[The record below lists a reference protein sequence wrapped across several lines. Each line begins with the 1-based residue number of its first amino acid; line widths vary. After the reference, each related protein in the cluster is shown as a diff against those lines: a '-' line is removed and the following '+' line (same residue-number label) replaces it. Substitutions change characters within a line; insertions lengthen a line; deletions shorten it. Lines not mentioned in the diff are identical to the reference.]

1 MSHDYC
7 PCCKHRTLS
16 ARAEHEVCPVCFWED
31 DGQDEDEADVV
42 RGGPNGRLSL
52 SAARANYAAFGASDE
67 RFITKVRP
75 PLSIEKWT
83 IIK

>member
-1 MSHDYC
+1 MSQDHC

-31 DGQDEDEADVV
+31 DGQEEDEADVV

-52 SAARANYAAFGASDE
+52 SAARANYAAFGASDA

-75 PLSIEKWT
+75 PLPTEQGIV
-83 IIK
+83 IR

>member
-1 MSHDYC
+1 MSNDYC

-31 DGQDEDEADVV
+31 DGQDDADADEV
-42 RGGPNGRLSL
+42 RGGPNGHLSL
-52 SAARANYAAFGASDE
+52 SAARANYAAFGASDA

-75 PLSIEKWT
+75 PLPTEEGIVIS
-83 IIK
+83 